1 MLRLLVRPNIVRR
14 FTHTHSK
21 TIFPEN
27 NNKIIEDLIREHNE
41 QLKNITDEL
50 RIIVGFMGLL
60 IGTIAWKPT
69 H

>member
-27 NNKIIEDLIREHNE
+27 NNKIIEDLIRERNE